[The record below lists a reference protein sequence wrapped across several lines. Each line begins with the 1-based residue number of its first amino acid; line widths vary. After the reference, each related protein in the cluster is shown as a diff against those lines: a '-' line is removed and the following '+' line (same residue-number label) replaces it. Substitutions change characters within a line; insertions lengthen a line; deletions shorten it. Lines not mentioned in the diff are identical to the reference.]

1 MKREKVYYKCVREYK
16 GELVSF
22 CLGRTS
28 HRINPELDKNFL
40 LRYSQTKYTIP
51 KYGVVFV
58 FNSLKNAR
66 EFFSVEED
74 GAVNPQIWKVVG
86 EKSKIEPTIT
96 NIAGLGGPQNSGWNS
111 RLKRLIDFW
120 VLSPEDFL
128 AKYGKVRFDVPE
140 GTVGLK
146 KCILLKRIK

>member
-22 CLGRTS
+22 CLGRTC

-51 KYGVVFV
+51 KYGVVFA

-96 NIAGLGGPQNSGWNS
+96 NWNS

-140 GTVGLK
+140 GTVGLSRCK
-146 KCILLKRIK
+146 LVKRIK